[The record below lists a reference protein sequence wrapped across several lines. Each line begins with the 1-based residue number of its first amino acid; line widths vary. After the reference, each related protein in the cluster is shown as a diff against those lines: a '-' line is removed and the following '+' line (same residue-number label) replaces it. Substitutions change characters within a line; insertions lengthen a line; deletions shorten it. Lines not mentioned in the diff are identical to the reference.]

1 MNPDIDLVERS
12 IAFSPAEANAFL
24 RLAAAH
30 GTDERDGINT
40 VKNLLVC
47 WDDTDHT
54 RLRAASYPENVV
66 PVKLKDG
73 RVLISGLWSKKAL
86 AAIQRAEVIAAELGK
101 AELDPLLPSIVPPS
115 TVEVVLSK

>member
-12 IAFSPAEANAFL
+12 IAFSPAQANAFL

-30 GTDERDGINT
+30 GTDERDGLNT
-40 VKNLLVC
+40 VKTLLVC

-86 AAIQRAEVIAAELGK
+86 AAIARADVVAAELSK
-101 AELDPLLPSIVPPS
+101 AELDPLLPVVGLPS
-115 TVEVVLSK
+115 TVEAVLFK

>member
-12 IAFSPAEANAFL
+12 IAFSPAQANAFL

-30 GTDERDGINT
+30 GTDERDGLNT
-40 VKNLLVC
+40 VKTLLVC

-54 RLRAASYPENVV
+54 KLRAASYPENVV

-86 AAIQRAEVIAAELGK
+86 AAIARVDVVAAELSK
-101 AELDPLLPSIVPPS
+101 AELDPLLPVVGIPS
-115 TVEVVLSK
+115 TLEVVLAK

>member
-12 IAFSPAEANAFL
+12 IAFTPAEANAFL

-40 VKNLLVC
+40 VKTMLVC

-54 RLRAASYPENVV
+54 KLRAASYPENVL

-73 RVLISGLWSKKAL
+73 RVMISGLWSKKAL
-86 AAIQRAEVIAAELGK
+86 AAIQRADVVAAELSK
-101 AELDPLLPSIVPPS
+101 AELDPLLPVIGVPS
-115 TVEVVLSK
+115 TVEAVIPK